1 MNLKVNTISICQ
13 IVHRAF
19 KMFPYIWLPVPSPIL
34 NREMEQKC
42 FWLILPVIT
51 YCRGGARLGDSW
63 VPHGCQ
69 GCRGEQRRNK

>member
-19 KMFPYIWLPVPSPIL
+19 NMFPYIRLPVPLPIL
-34 NREMEQKC
+34 NREMEQKR

-51 YCRGGARLGDSW
+51 YCRGEEG
-63 VPHGCQ
+63 
-69 GCRGEQRRNK
+69 